1 MLLQLSR
8 LGTGTPTE
16 NDSWAVVA
24 LLTRVFSLAIRILR
38 RKCRKSS
45 YRNESESTWNMFGE
59 LAWHHANGN
68 WPSLTFRA
76 RTPIDVRSKIARS
89 VRISG
94 YSENRQATVTQGM
107 DYVSDCNNFDTNK
120 QSCLLRCDCSVCG
133 KSVYLFGL
141 SNLHFCQSPTELR
154 NAQAGPSTG
163 VLFGADPEVAS
174 VTTTTTS
181 LGDANSPV
189 EITKIVYPPL
199 LFYGANLNS
208 DDRYEIVRDD
218 AGRVISIVRNDTGT
232 VALREEYRSVA
243 RRG

>member
-1 MLLQLSR
+1 
-8 LGTGTPTE
+8 
-16 NDSWAVVA
+16 
-24 LLTRVFSLAIRILR
+24 
-38 RKCRKSS
+38 
-45 YRNESESTWNMFGE
+45 MFGE

-89 VRISG
+89 VPISG
-94 YSENRQATVTQGM
+94 YSENRQATITQSM
-107 DYVSDCNNFDTNK
+107 DYVSDSTNFDTNK
-120 QSCLLRCDCSVCG
+120 QSCLLRCDCSVCD
-133 KSVYLFGL
+133 KSAYLFGL
-141 SNLHFCQSPTELR
+141 SNLHFCQSPTGLGR
-154 NAQAGPSTG
+154 AQAGPLPG
-163 VLFGADPEVAS
+163 ALLGADPEVAS

-243 RRG
+243 